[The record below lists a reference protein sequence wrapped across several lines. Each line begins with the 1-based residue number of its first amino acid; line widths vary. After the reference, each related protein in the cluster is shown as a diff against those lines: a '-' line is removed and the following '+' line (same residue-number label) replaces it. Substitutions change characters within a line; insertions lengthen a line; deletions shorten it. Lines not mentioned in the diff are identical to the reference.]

1 MKTMYKVL
9 DSESNELVIFETYE
23 DACIFKGINPKAAY
37 KVKRDLRDRP
47 KDYKSGSLVQ
57 YGLNNA
63 IKAYVLEWLKLNKLA
78 A

>member
-1 MKTMYKVL
+1 MYKVL
-9 DSESNELVIFETYE
+9 DHDTNEHVIFESYD
-23 DACIFKGINPKAAY
+23 DACIFKGVNPKAAY
-37 KVKRDLRDRP
+37 KVKRNTKDRP

>member
-1 MKTMYKVL
+1 MYKVL
-9 DSESNELVIFETYE
+9 DHETNEHVIFETYE

-47 KDYKSGSLVQ
+47 KDYKSGALVQ

-78 A
+78 L